1 LLALPNECG
10 TGAGGGRVA
19 IINSFDKDTVKPF
32 ATDIE
37 IGLVYRDYK
46 PRKFG
51 FNIGKIRSQK
61 LCQTEHRIRPGAIAT
76 DILEKRR

>member
-1 LLALPNECG
+1 MG
-10 TGAGGGRVA
+10 RRGGVA

-32 ATDIE
+32 ATDTDV
-37 IGLVYRDYK
+37 GLVYRDYK
-46 PRKFG
+46 LRKFD

-61 LCQTEHRIRPGAIAT
+61 LCRTEHRVPPGAIAT